1 MTSDLPTSPAPSGS
15 ALSGPALSGSAP
27 VRGVLFDID
36 DTLFDYSS
44 SERSGLLAHLAA
56 LDLLDRFPDSEELV
70 AVWRRF
76 VDEEHARFLAGEQTF
91 TEQQLSRTRR
101 FLSHLGCLPAEGI
114 SDSEAAAWFA
124 GYVSHRDARWAA
136 FPDAAPLLESLASAY
151 RLGVISNSSHDH
163 QLRKLERI
171 GLLAYFGA
179 AIVCSESHGTAKP
192 HPSIFRAGCAL
203 LGLPPHEVA
212 YVGDKYAVDAVG
224 ARDAGLQAY
233 WLDRTGASAGP
244 ASERGI
250 QVISSLAELPA
261 LLRLRAD
268 DRD

>member
-1 MTSDLPTSPAPSGS
+1 MTSDLPTSPVPSGS
-15 ALSGPALSGSAP
+15 TPSGSMPEPAF

-36 DTLFDYSS
+36 DTLFDYTS

-56 LDLLDRFPDSEELV
+56 LGLLDGSSEPDKLV

-91 TEQQLSRTRR
+91 TEQQLARTRR
-101 FLSHLGCLPAEGI
+101 FLSHLGDLPAEGI
-114 SDSEAAAWFA
+114 SDSEAAGWFA
-124 GYVSHRDARWAA
+124 GYVSHRDASWAA
-136 FPDAAPLLESLASAY
+136 FPDAEPLLEALAPDY
-151 RLGVISNSSHDH
+151 RLGVISNSSHEH

-171 GLLAYFGA
+171 GLLAYFGD
-179 AIVCSESHGTAKP
+179 AIVCSESHGSAKP

-203 LGLPPHEVA
+203 LGLPPHQVA

-233 WLDRTGASAGP
+233 WLDRTGASVDLAR
-244 ASERGI
+244 EHGI
-250 QVISSLAELPA
+250 RVITSLAELPA
-261 LLRLRAD
+261 LLPLSAAGRR
-268 DRD
+268 

>member
-1 MTSDLPTSPAPSGS
+1 MTSDQPTSPMQ
-15 ALSGPALSGSAP
+15 SGPTP

-36 DTLFDYSS
+36 DTLFDYTS
-44 SERSGLLAHLAA
+44 SETSGLLGHLAA
-56 LDLLDRFPDSEELV
+56 LGLLDQFEPGELV

-101 FLSHLGCLPAEGI
+101 FLAHLGHLPDRGI
-114 SDSEAAAWFA
+114 SDAEAAAWFA
-124 GYVSHRDARWAA
+124 GYVSHRNASWAA
-136 FPDAAPLLESLASAY
+136 FPDAAPLLELLATDY

-163 QLRKLERI
+163 QLHKLERI
-171 GLLAYFGA
+171 GLLPYFGD
-179 AIVCSESHGTAKP
+179 AIVCSESHGPAKP
-192 HPSIFRAGCAL
+192 HPSIFLAGCER

-233 WLDRTGASAGP
+233 WLDRTGAAAGLAREP
-244 ASERGI
+244 GI
-250 QVISSLAELPA
+250 QVITSLAELPA
-261 LLRLRAD
+261 LLRLPAAERG
-268 DRD
+268 

>member
-1 MTSDLPTSPAPSGS
+1 MTSDQPTSPVP
-15 ALSGPALSGSAP
+15 SGPAASGPVPSGPAR

-36 DTLFDYSS
+36 DTLFDYTS
-44 SERSGLLAHLAA
+44 SERSGLLAHLAD
-56 LDLLDRFPDSEELV
+56 LGLLDRIREDELV

-76 VDEEHARFLAGEQTF
+76 VDEEHERFLAGEQTF

-101 FLSHLGCLPAEGI
+101 FLSHLGRLPAEGI

-124 GYVSHRDARWAA
+124 GYVSHRDASWAA
-136 FPDAAPLLESLASAY
+136 FPDAAPLLESLAADY
-151 RLGVISNSSHDH
+151 RLGVISNSSHAH

-171 GLLAYFGA
+171 GLRAYFGDA
-179 AIVCSESHGTAKP
+179 VVCSESHGAAKP
-192 HPSIFRAGCAL
+192 HPSIFRAGCEL

-233 WLDRTGASAGP
+233 WLDRTGAGVDV
-244 ASERGI
+244 ASDHGI
-250 QVISSLAELPA
+250 QVITSLAELPA
-261 LLRLRAD
+261 SLRLPAV
-268 DRD
+268 DRS